1 MKTFTIENETNNI
14 IAHAIKRE
22 AEAVPNADRFTSA
35 AELAELAANWT
46 APRLV
51 EIWNS
56 IPGNTPVKKFTDRKT
71 AATRIW
77 KAIQSLGDAT
87 TDEAALG
94 ADVKTAATRIWKAIQ
109 SLGDATTDE
118 AALGADVPASEAA
131 EEATPPERT
140 PEIAPDPH
148 HAPTAENVEV
158 EADAAPSEPAGNVSE
173 QAPDVAPELAKATK
187 KATREKKTPTGE
199 PKPKSTR
206 EGSKTETVLTLMK
219 REGGV
224 TLKGIM
230 ETTGWQAHSVRGFI
244 SGTIGKKMGL
254 TVVSTKA
261 ESGER
266 TYTLAS

>member
-14 IAHAIKRE
+14 IAHATQRE
-22 AEAVPNADRFTSA
+22 AAAVPNAESFSSA

-77 KAIQSLGDAT
+77 KAIQDLGDSIPSEDAAEAEALVGEIPEENVVAEPMQTEPAT
-87 TDEAALG
+87 DATPRDEA
-94 ADVKTAATRIWKAIQ
+94 
-109 SLGDATTDE
+109 
-118 AALGADVPASEAA
+118 PASE
-131 EEATPPERT
+131 
-140 PEIAPDPH
+140 
-148 HAPTAENVEV
+148 
-158 EADAAPSEPAGNVSE
+158 SE
-173 QAPDVAPELAKATK
+173 QVQSEASANEPDADVREQTPDIALGLAKATK
-187 KATREKKTPTGE
+187 KATREKKTHTGE
-199 PKPKSTR
+199 PKTKSTR

-230 ETTGWQAHSVRGFI
+230 EATSWQSHSVRGFI
-244 SGTIGKKMGL
+244 SGTLGKKMGL

>member
-14 IAHAIKRE
+14 TAHATKRE
-22 AEAVPNADRFTSA
+22 AALVSNAEIFGSDT
-35 AELAELAANWT
+35 ELAELAANWT

-77 KAIQSLGDAT
+77 KAIQSLGDTAPNNA
-87 TDEAALG
+87 DLEAGVL
-94 ADVKTAATRIWKAIQ
+94 
-109 SLGDATTDE
+109 
-118 AALGADVPASEAA
+118 ASEAA
-131 EEATPPERT
+131 EQPLPSETT
-140 PEIAPDPH
+140 PETASGPN

-158 EADAAPSEPAGNVSE
+158 EVDSAPSGLDANVSE
-173 QAPDVAPELAKATK
+173 QTPDVAPGLAKATK

-199 PKPKSTR
+199 PKPKVAR
-206 EGSKTETVLTLMK
+206 EGSKTETILALMK

-230 ETTGWQAHSVRGFI
+230 DATSWQAHSVRGFI
-244 SGTIGKKMGL
+244 SRTLGKKMGL

-266 TYTLAS
+266 TYTLGN

>member
-1 MKTFTIENETNNI
+1 MKTFTIKVESNNI
-14 IAHAIKRE
+14 TAHATKLE
-22 AEAVPNADRFTSA
+22 AAKVHDAECFTSA

-77 KAIQSLGDAT
+77 KAIQSQGDAVPN
-87 TDEAALG
+87 EAALE
-94 ADVKTAATRIWKAIQ
+94 ADA
-109 SLGDATTDE
+109 
-118 AALGADVPASEAA
+118 PASAAA
-131 EEATPPERT
+131 EQEAPPQPT
-140 PEIAPDPH
+140 PEVAPDPH
-148 HAPTAENVEV
+148 HAPTAKDVEV
-158 EADAAPSEPAGNVSE
+158 ETEAAPSEPDANVS
-173 QAPDVAPELAKATK
+173 QQTPDVAPKAPKGTK
-187 KATREKKTPTGE
+187 KATREKKPPTEE

-230 ETTGWQAHSVRGFI
+230 EATGWQAHSVRGFI
-244 SGTIGKKMGL
+244 SGTLGKKMGL

>member
-1 MKTFTIENETNNI
+1 MKTFTIEVESNNI
-14 IAHAIKRE
+14 TAHASKLE
-22 AEAVPNADRFTSA
+22 AQKVNQAERFTSA

-77 KAIQSLGDAT
+77 KAIQSLGDTAT
-87 TDEAALG
+87 NDADLEAGVL
-94 ADVKTAATRIWKAIQ
+94 T
-109 SLGDATTDE
+109 
-118 AALGADVPASEAA
+118 SEA
-131 EEATPPERT
+131 EEQPLPEPT
-140 PEIAPDPH
+140 PEIASDAH

-158 EADAAPSEPAGNVSE
+158 EVDSAPSEPEADVSD
-173 QAPDVAPELAKATK
+173 QTPDVAPELAKATK
-187 KATREKKTPTGE
+187 KTTREKKTPTGE
-199 PKPKSTR
+199 PKARGTR
-206 EGSKTETVLTLMK
+206 EGSKTETVLALMK

-230 ETTGWQAHSVRGFI
+230 EATSWQAHSVRGFI
-244 SGTIGKKMGL
+244 SGTLGKKMGL
-254 TVVSTKA
+254 TVISTKA

>member
-1 MKTFTIENETNNI
+1 MKTFTIKVESNNI
-14 IAHAIKRE
+14 TAHATKLE
-22 AEAVPNADRFTSA
+22 AAKVHDAECFTSA

-87 TDEAALG
+87 PDEAAL
-94 ADVKTAATRIWKAIQ
+94 
-109 SLGDATTDE
+109 E
-118 AALGADVPASEAA
+118 ADVPASEAA
-131 EEATPPERT
+131 KQTTPPELT

-148 HAPTAENVEV
+148 RTPTAENVEV
-158 EADAAPSEPAGNVSE
+158 EADAAPSEPEANVS
-173 QAPDVAPELAKATK
+173 QQTPDVAREAPNATK
-187 KATREKKTPTGE
+187 KATREKKTPMGE
-199 PKPKSTR
+199 PKPKGTR

-219 REGGV
+219 RDGGV

-230 ETTGWQAHSVRGFI
+230 EATGWQAHSVRGFI
-244 SGTIGKKMGL
+244 SGTLGKKMGL
-254 TVVSTKA
+254 TVVSAKA